1 MLTYVNFFYQPLHY
15 YLNGFASQRKKK
27 GTSVTIETFLCYQQ
41 ILFINVWKHC
51 TEAKPSSV
59 PQNWWICSRR
69 EATTSGKKPGIRWQ
83 ISIFPHAAL
92 KYESIKRRII
102 ICTLEIQPQKVRREI
117 PYEILSDA
125 PDENPFTCVN
135 SKIDKNETLERF
147 TCIAIFQASGR
158 KKKIWLTKQ
167 QLQHFVALG
176 EYMYIACRTR
186 FLRT

>member
-1 MLTYVNFFYQPLHY
+1 MVLHLREKKRNLCHNRDFPLLSTDSFYKRL
-15 YLNGFASQRKKK
+15 
-27 GTSVTIETFLCYQQ
+27 
-41 ILFINVWKHC
+41 KHC

-59 PQNWWICSRR
+59 PQNWWMCSRR
-69 EATTSGKKPGIRWQ
+69 EATTTGKKPGIRWQ

-117 PYEILSDA
+117 PYEILNDA
-125 PDENPFTCVN
+125 PEENPFTCVN

-158 KKKIWLTKQ
+158 KKK
-167 QLQHFVALG
+167 FG
-176 EYMYIACRTR
+176 
-186 FLRT
+186 

>member
-1 MLTYVNFFYQPLHY
+1 M
-15 YLNGFASQRKKK
+15 
-27 GTSVTIETFLCYQQ
+27 
-41 ILFINVWKHC
+41 
-51 TEAKPSSV
+51 
-59 PQNWWICSRR
+59 CSRR
-69 EATTSGKKPGIRWQ
+69 EATTTGKKPGIRWQ

-117 PYEILSDA
+117 PYEILTDA
-125 PDENPFTCVN
+125 PEENPFTCVN

-158 KKKIWLTKQ
+158 KKIWLTKQ

-186 FLRT
+186 FLKT